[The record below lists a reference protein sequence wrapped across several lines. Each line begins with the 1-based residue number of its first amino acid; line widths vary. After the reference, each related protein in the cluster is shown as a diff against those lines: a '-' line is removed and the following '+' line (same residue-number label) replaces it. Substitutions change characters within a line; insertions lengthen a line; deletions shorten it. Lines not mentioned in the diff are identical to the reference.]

1 MFPLTSTANIHQNE
15 GYVRLVPI
23 IEAVFVGRAVM
34 AKLQAW
40 TLRKKQTTRSFGS
53 RLSVACNL
61 TSAFDRKRLGNLLGA
76 LDQEPQGGIWRPA
89 FKRDD
94 SDRPHLNGHF
104 DRQNF

>member
-1 MFPLTSTANIHQNE
+1 
-15 GYVRLVPI
+15 
-23 IEAVFVGRAVM
+23 M

-40 TLRKKQTTRSFGS
+40 TPRKKTDDEKLRIA
-53 RLSVACNL
+53 SVACNL

-76 LDQEPQGGIWRPA
+76 LDQELQGGVWRPA